1 MVFYQTEL
9 DGGAKL
15 SIHLRANYFLNLRI
29 KSLSLIMD
37 RIPDPYKEMA
47 VVLAWFKKS
56 QTGQLEHLSAVQTG
70 VSHFY
75 EIILFLRVCKEL
87 KLNWQAYHPLSG
99 QVVND
104 MELE

>member
-1 MVFYQTEL
+1 
-9 DGGAKL
+9 
-15 SIHLRANYFLNLRI
+15 
-29 KSLSLIMD
+29 MD

-75 EIILFLRVCKEL
+75 EIILFYAGMQRAEAEL
-87 KLNWQAYHPLSG
+87 AGLSPAERASRKRYGIRMKTKLEY
-99 QVVND
+99 
-104 MELE
+104 